1 MAGLEAISQL
11 EAHRPG
17 GHSSPAHATPSL
29 WQASVQ
35 ETVGE
40 AMPHFVAGNSR
51 YTGNGA
57 QDTPGS
63 EERISDEIAYTRDI
77 GIASVATMLLFELT
91 KQHGKE
97 HNTAED

>member
-1 MAGLEAISQL
+1 MQRRACGE
-11 EAHRPG
+11 RRCKK
-17 GHSSPAHATPSL
+17 
-29 WQASVQ
+29 
-35 ETVGE
+35 TVGE
-40 AMPHFVAGNSR
+40 AMPHCVAGNSR

-91 KQHGKE
+91 KHHGKE